1 MSKKYHKNFFILC
14 AHIFLMG
21 ISLSAQERTFF
32 TYNAGFVGP
41 DYGNLAKKQYYIS
54 FDSIIQA
61 KPFKYPS
68 NEQFADYHYSNVFTG
83 QDDFSFFI
91 KNYVEMNNN
100 YIIKNIVVR

>member
-1 MSKKYHKNFFILC
+1 
-14 AHIFLMG
+14 MG